1 MITNTMTSF
10 IIVNY
15 NTWELTCKCVATIL
29 EYIPEGSYEII
40 VVDNGSKDD
49 DKLSLK
55 KNLSE
60 NCRLV
65 ESRLNV
71 GFGAGNMLG
80 ANLAKGRFLCFINSD
95 VELMEDCITPLCQF
109 LDAHD
114 DVGCVTPQ
122 QYDREGRHARSFRHK
137 TGIRH
142 DLLGDS
148 IFERLF
154 PRRFPNPDMV
164 FKGGELEVSQLNGS
178 FMMFPADKF
187 WAIGGFDTNIFLY
200 YEEYDIGIR
209 LSKRGWKSVVLTKY
223 RFRHCHG
230 ATINKYKS
238 ITKRELYI
246 SKLYTYSKHH
256 NWLLSTIY
264 RVINL
269 LTLSVKPSKWYI
281 LKAIIHSNT
290 LSRSMRHLR

>member
-1 MITNTMTSF
+1 MNIINILMILNTMTSF

-95 VELMEDCITPLCQF
+95 VELVEDCITPLCQF
-109 LDAHD
+109 LDGQSLGGVFV
-114 DVGCVTPQ
+114 DVFGDGLDSCAVA
-122 QYDREGRHARSFRHK
+122 DARCK
-137 TGIRH
+137 
-142 DLLGDS
+142 
-148 IFERLF
+148 
-154 PRRFPNPDMV
+154 M
-164 FKGGELEVSQLNGS
+164 
-178 FMMFPADKF
+178 
-187 WAIGGFDTNIFLY
+187 
-200 YEEYDIGIR
+200 
-209 LSKRGWKSVVLTKY
+209 
-223 RFRHCHG
+223 
-230 ATINKYKS
+230 
-238 ITKRELYI
+238 
-246 SKLYTYSKHH
+246 
-256 NWLLSTIY
+256 
-264 RVINL
+264 
-269 LTLSVKPSKWYI
+269 
-281 LKAIIHSNT
+281 
-290 LSRSMRHLR
+290 